1 MHVGWAFEGA
11 ALRHPDWP
19 ALADGGVLLTY
30 GEWYERASRL
40 AGWLRAQGVRPGTR
54 VAMAMR
60 NREELATCHFATQL
74 AGATSVP
81 LNFRFGARELQH
93 CLDDSS
99 AVLLVHDEHAAAA
112 VQGLERAPLVCTAE
126 DLHRVPAGTPP
137 VAATASDDAGP
148 SLILYTSGTTGLPKG
163 VLRTHRAEHAAAL
176 AQIVQHGLEP
186 GERSLGAMT
195 MAHTMGI
202 HTLLAMVLV
211 NGLFVAVPSVVERD
225 VVALLTEHRVS
236 NLFLVPTAF
245 HLLLEQL
252 EREGASLPDC
262 RKLGYAGAS
271 MTPALVER
279 CVNAFDPARFVNH
292 YGSTEV
298 YTFSVSPRQ
307 REKPGCAG
315 RPNLFG
321 RLRVVT
327 AQPDASVTPAD
338 QVPRGETGEVIVS
351 MHSDEAFTT
360 YLNRPDAMQR
370 AVRDGWYFTGDLGQ
384 VDEDGDLWLE
394 GRVDD
399 MIITGGENV
408 YPREIEDALA
418 GHPDVAEVAVCGV
431 ADERWGQLV
440 TAFVVPRAG
449 SGLTP
454 DALLGASRSLGELA
468 SHKRPRRVV
477 LLRELPKSPVGKI
490 LRREI
495 LAGNYDEIGRS

>member
-19 ALADGGVLLTY
+19 ALAEGGTLLTY

-40 AGWLRAQGVRPGTR
+40 AGWLRARGVRPGTR

-60 NREELATCHFATQL
+60 NREELATCHLATQL
-74 AGATSVP
+74 ADATSVP
-81 LNFRFGARELQH
+81 LNFRFNARELQH
-93 CLDDSS
+93 CLDDSE

-112 VQGLERAPLVCTAE
+112 VQALERAPLTVTAD
-126 DLHRVPAGTPP
+126 DLHDLPAGITSLAAPP
-137 VAATASDDAGP
+137 NEDAGP

-176 AQIVQHGLEP
+176 AQVVQHGYGP
-186 GERSLGAMT
+186 GERTLGAMT

-211 NGLFVAVPSVVERD
+211 NGLFVSVPSVVERD
-225 VVALLTEHRVS
+225 VVALLSEHRVT

-245 HLLLEQL
+245 HLLLEQV
-252 EREGASLPDC
+252 EREGARLPGC

-271 MTPALVER
+271 MTPALVRR
-279 CVNAFDPARFVNH
+279 CVDVFDPDVFVNH

-298 YTFSVSPRQ
+298 YTFTVSPRQ

-321 RLRVVT
+321 RLRVV
-327 AQPDASVTPAD
+327 AARPDASVAPAD
-338 QVPRGETGEVIVS
+338 EVPPGETGEVIVS
-351 MHSDEAFTT
+351 MASDEAFRT

-370 AVRDGWYFTGDLGQ
+370 AVRDGWYFTGDLGRL
-384 VDEDGDLWLE
+384 DEEGDLWLE

-418 GHPDVAEVAVCGV
+418 GHPEVAEVAVCGV
-431 ADERWGQLV
+431 PDERWGELV

-454 DALLGASRSLGELA
+454 DELLGASRSLGDLA
-468 SHKRPRRVV
+468 SHKRPRRIV

-495 LAGNYDEIGRS
+495 LAGHYEELGST